1 MKSGVLFF
9 VMLVILSASS
19 LAVNVRLNED
29 FTLAQNETAELA
41 GTSVKITLNSLEAPN
56 CVSSFCVRKA
66 ILLIQQATL
75 PDTEISLFEGDSRE
89 ILKLPL
95 FLDSSQLTFAGM
107 KGDRALFI
115 VQTLELILE
124 KNSFL
129 PREPVIV
136 RARNTGTRPLVITEG
151 GKCNPAYSIFKGENY
166 LKLIPQRLCPPSIGR
181 ILLRENETKIIG
193 TWDQKYYDK
202 CKVLECDGD
211 YVEQGD
217 YYLFVNK
224 IKKKISIYDPN
235 DIYIV
240 AKKITQKGT
249 PITIAV
255 QNMGNSIVEIETSP
269 GCISG
274 FKIKDS
280 NGRQIILNQPGKCV
294 SVSSVKLMPGHYQ
307 GLSVWEQLSYN
318 HCEQADCAGNPVL
331 EGTYTIELTTKDG
344 KLIDKDIIIS
354 PAPEAPAE
362 PEVVGIVEEKGFFA
376 RLWQLIF
383 G

>member
-255 QNMGNSIVEIETSP
+255 QNMGN
-269 GCISG
+269 
-274 FKIKDS
+274 
-280 NGRQIILNQPGKCV
+280 CV

-376 RLWQLIF
+376 RLWQ
-383 G
+383 